1 MRTARPLVPRSL
13 LTALVSSGVATDTS
27 NLTDAELD
35 ELSRHHRVLAVC
47 ASAYGVAG
55 KLAVSQVAGVGGNS
69 GRDKRGQQGAGN

>member
-13 LTALVSSGVATDTS
+13 LTALVSSGSATDT
-27 NLTDAELD
+27 NALADAELD

-55 KLAVSQVAGVGGNS
+55 KLVAGESEPRRLYVAIGGASHRFN
-69 GRDKRGQQGAGN
+69 